1 MKPCTLVNRI
11 DTQLLMLALAVILPL
26 SPLIYSNRRTMDA
39 KETLR
44 AEMVTGFMA
53 VHAEF

>member
-1 MKPCTLVNRI
+1 VNRI

-44 AEMVTGFMA
+44 AEIATGFMA